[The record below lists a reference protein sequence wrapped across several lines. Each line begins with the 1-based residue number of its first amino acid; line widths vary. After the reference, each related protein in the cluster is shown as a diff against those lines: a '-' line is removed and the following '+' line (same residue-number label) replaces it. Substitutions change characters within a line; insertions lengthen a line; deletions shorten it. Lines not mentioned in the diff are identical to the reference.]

1 MNKKESKD
9 YLWDLEIVPQF
20 DLLDEEM
27 KNYIK
32 VCKDKLGLVPNV
44 INANASDNKR
54 LKTFVNLKQS
64 KLELLESLEQ
74 LRALEAGMNIFVGKI
89 DEVPIGVDNLS
100 DYQKASAYINKYG

>member
-54 LKTFVNLKQS
+54 LKTFVN
-64 KLELLESLEQ
+64 
-74 LRALEAGMNIFVGKI
+74 F
-89 DEVPIGVDNLS
+89 
-100 DYQKASAYINKYG
+100 